1 MMSMGQGT
9 DVVIV
14 KSGRRICG
22 TGGCIANAPLHQ
34 NKSYFEF
41 KIQSTGVWGVGVA
54 TQKANL
60 NQVPLGRDA
69 HSLVLRQD
77 GTVYHNNEEK
87 NRLPANSLPQEGDIV
102 GVTYDHVELN
112 LYLNGKNM
120 NCPASGIRGTVFPVV
135 YVDDSAI
142 LDCQFNDFYHAPPQG
157 YQKILFEQQIF

>member
-1 MMSMGQGT
+1 M
-9 DVVIV
+9 
-14 KSGRRICG
+14 
-22 TGGCIANAPLHQ
+22 
-34 NKSYFEF
+34 
-41 KIQSTGVWGVGVA
+41 A

-60 NQVPLGRDA
+60 NQIPMGRDP

-120 NCPASGIRGTVFPVV
+120 NCPALGIRGTVYPVV

-142 LDCQFNDFYHAPPQG
+142 LDCQFSDFYHPLPQG